1 MLKTNQ
7 EFLRISYNYGPDR
20 KLRCWESG
28 LTEVDICITANRIA
42 AAVLGEY
49 PPLSWRATHMGADVT
64 EKLAHVVRSVVG
76 GGEGP
81 EARFFLD
88 TLWGEP

>member
-1 MLKTNQ
+1 MKTCN
-7 EFLRISYNYGPDR
+7 LVVNYRITPDR
-20 KLRCWESG
+20 TRAWVCP
-28 LTEVDICITANRIA
+28 LTEVDVCIAANRIA
-42 AAVLGEY
+42 AAVLSETPPYAWSAYVDGE
-49 PPLSWRATHMGADVT
+49 DVT
-64 EKLAHVVRSVVG
+64 AKLAHVVRGVVG

>member
-20 KLRCWESG
+20 APRHWESG
-28 LTEVDICITANRIA
+28 ITETDLCVTAARIA
-42 AAVLGEY
+42 SAVLSSE
-49 PPLSWRATHMGADVT
+49 PPLSWSATHCDVDVT